1 MLRYLS
7 LLLASS
13 LSTTVVAAP
22 VASPEV
28 VVGEQDDIKY
38 EYLVTLKNDD
48 RVQIDGVYVDTAE
61 RFRLVVH
68 AGGRVRGMIGTRP
81 VRFSVPP
88 EKRDRLVARLKSGQL
103 VAQAGAGT
111 ASRRED

>member
-1 MLRYLS
+1 MLRALA
-7 LLLASS
+7 LLVASS
-13 LSTTVVAAP
+13 LTTLVAAP
-22 VASPEV
+22 AAAESI
-28 VVGEQDDIKY
+28 VGEQDGVRY

-48 RVQIDGVYVDTAE
+48 RVQIDGVYLDTAE

-68 AGGRVRGMIGTRP
+68 PGGRVRGMIGTRP

-88 EKRDRLVARLKSGQL
+88 EKRDRLVARLKSRQL

-111 ASRRED
+111 ASRRDD